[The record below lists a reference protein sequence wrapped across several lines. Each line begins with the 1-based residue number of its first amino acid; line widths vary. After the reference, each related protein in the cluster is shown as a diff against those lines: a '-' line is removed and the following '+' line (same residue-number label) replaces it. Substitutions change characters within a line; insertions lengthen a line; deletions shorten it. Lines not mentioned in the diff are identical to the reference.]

1 VKSHPTAGGMARGA
15 HKLRSCDRKVIS
27 AIEEFSLGL
36 REEFADLSCD
46 CKDVWRAYSEAQ
58 ESCSRLPIRSRFL
71 ET

>member
-1 VKSHPTAGGMARGA
+1 MARGA
-15 HKLRSCDRKVIS
+15 HNCGSCDRKVIS

-58 ESCSRLPIRSRFL
+58 EFMLTAADPIAIL